1 MDINRYLDIKQN
13 NIERMKKIYVVGLI
27 LLMITGMT
35 KAQNNPL
42 LGDFTTPH
50 NAPPFDKIKNEH
62 YLPALEAGIKQGEQE
77 IAAIKNNAEAPT
89 FENTIVALDQV
100 GRLLGRNAG
109 IFFNLLSSETNDELQ
124 NIAQEVSPML
134 TKFQNDISLDPV
146 LFERIKAVYD
156 QKDQLDLTPEQEMLL
171 QNSYDGF
178 VRSGANLSEK
188 DKEKFREISTELS
201 KLSLDFGENVLKET
215 NAYEKHITDKDLL
228 AGLPESALEAAA
240 GKAKAKDKEG
250 WLFDIS
256 MPSYLAVM
264 KYADNR
270 ELRKELYM
278 AYGSKSFKGDE
289 FDNQE
294 NVKRIVEL
302 RLEMSKLL
310 GYNNY
315 ADYVL
320 EQRMAMNPDGVY
332 GLLNDLY
339 EASYKVALQEK
350 QEVQDYAETQG
361 FDGELMPWDWSY
373 YSEKLKVEKFDLNDE
388 MLKPYF
394 ELSNV
399 VDGVFGLATDLY
411 GITFKENKDIPVY
424 NDEVTAYEVFDADG
438 KFLSVFYT
446 DFHPRP
452 GKRGGAWMND
462 FKGQWK
468 ENGVDSRPHVTIVMN
483 FTRPTE
489 TKPALLTFSE
499 VETFLHEFGHALH
512 GMLANSTYSSLSG
525 TNVYRD
531 FVELPSQIM
540 ENWAVEK
547 EFLDR
552 FAKHYKTGETIPAEL
567 VQKIVDSQNYLAGYL
582 STRQLSFGYLDMAW
596 HTLEKPYTGDVKA
609 FEEKAWKKTQIFD
622 SVDGVCM
629 STQFGHLFAGGYAAG
644 YYGYKWAEVLDAD
657 AFSVFK
663 EKGLFNKEVAASFRE
678 NILEKGGTEH
688 PMELYKRFRGHEP
701 SVDAL
706 LKRSGLQ

>member
-89 FENTIVALDQV
+89 FENTIVALDNV

-124 NIAQEVSPML
+124 NIAQQVSPML

-178 VRSGANLSEK
+178 VRSGANLSDK